1 MQLYSHILNIRIW
14 HPTLDPDLVS
24 RTLGLEPRISWR
36 AGDPRRTPKGTALDG
51 VRSEGYWSSDPFS
64 YGWRDST
71 DALMEDALE
80 EVVSFLEPHGEFLK
94 GISLCGAVR
103 IWVSSQSTRAYALE
117 LPPSMLSRI
126 ASLGASVVHD
136 VYQGA

>member
-1 MQLYSHILNIRIW
+1 MQLYSHILNIRIR

-24 RTLGLEPRISWR
+24 CTLGLEPRISWR

-51 VRSEGYWSSDPFS
+51 VRSEGYWSCDPFS

-71 DALMEDALE
+71 DAQIEDALE
-80 EVVSFLEPHGEFLK
+80 EVVALLEPHTDFLRS
-94 GISLCGAVR
+94 ISLGGEVR
-103 IWVSSQSTRAYALE
+103 IWISSQSARSYALE
-117 LPPSMLSRI
+117 LPPSMLLRVG
-126 ASLGASVVHD
+126 SLGASVVHD